1 MGKTKNM
8 ASTVG
13 SRAFQN
19 ARAQKKLKKLAETAL
34 PAAFLAYREGR
45 QADVQ
50 ALCRQMLADLPD
62 FFDAAH
68 LLGVSLVESSRIA
81 EAVPYLEHA
90 VRLEPRNA
98 DAQSNLGFAL
108 FNLER
113 HEEARAAIEKA
124 LALKPNFPTAQRN
137 LGNVLLRLKQAEG
150 AIAAFDRAIAF
161 NAGDADAWCNRG
173 VAELMLKRW
182 DAAAVSSERAL
193 ALRPRHFEAL
203 VNKGL
208 SQLELRHF
216 DVAEAAF
223 NLAIAVRPEM
233 AEVLAHRGR
242 LNMLLGRRA
251 EAEADFDAA
260 VARDPSLEVGWQGKA
275 QVCML
280 TGNVAQAMLACKR
293 VLEHNP
299 TAEVAL
305 TLLGACLGRLG
316 DTANAIRHFDR
327 ALEINPDYDEA
338 ISKKI
343 FYQDFLSEA
352 DFAVQQA
359 TRRQWWDA
367 VGSKMPRRQLAPRS
381 LDPNRRIVVGY
392 VSSDFRTHSAAFAFM
407 PVLRGHDKA
416 QFQINCYSSS
426 TSKDA
431 FTATFQSIADV
442 WVDAIN
448 LSEDELADRI
458 QADGVDILVDLSGY
472 TTGNRMPVF
481 ARKPAPVQVT
491 AWGSG
496 TGTGL
501 ATMDYFF
508 ADPVTIPQEVR
519 HLFAEEVYDLPSV
532 ITIDPI
538 KDVAPSSLPMLRNG
552 HVTFGVFNRIDKISD
567 DALAVWARLLDAVA
581 GSKLVIKHLALN
593 DATVRDGLLGR
604 FVAAGV
610 PDNRVICMGASERT
624 DHLRAFA
631 EIDIAL
637 DPFPQNGGIST
648 WEALYMGVP
657 VIAKLGRGASSR
669 AAGAILKA
677 IGLDDWVAEDDDGYV
692 EIAEAFATNPA
703 YLGTLRAELPSL
715 IAHSAA
721 GNIEIYT
728 QRVEAGYRQFWQ
740 TYCAKAAAPA

>member
-1 MGKTKNM
+1 M

-19 ARAQKKLKKLAETAL
+19 ARAQKKLKKQMETLL
-34 PAAFLAYREGR
+34 PAAFIAYREGR

-50 ALCRQMLADLPD
+50 ALCRQLLQDLPD
-62 FFDAAH
+62 IFDAVH

-81 EAVPYLEHA
+81 EAVPHLERA
-90 VRLEPRNA
+90 VQLDSRSA
-98 DAQSNLGFAL
+98 DAHSNLGFAL
-108 FNLER
+108 LNLQR
-113 HEEARAAIEKA
+113 HDEARASLEKA
-124 LALKPNFPTAQRN
+124 LALKPNFPTALRN
-137 LGNVLLRLKQAEG
+137 LGTTLLRLKLAEP
-150 AIAAFDRAIAF
+150 AIAAFTRAIELKPD
-161 NAGDADAWCNRG
+161 DADSWCNRG

-182 DAAAVSSERAL
+182 DAAAASSERAL

-208 SQLELRHF
+208 SHLELRHF
-216 DVAEAAF
+216 DIAEAAF
-223 NLAIAVRPEM
+223 NTAIALRPDM

-242 LNMLLGRRA
+242 LNMLMGRRA

-260 VARDPSLEVGWQGKA
+260 VTRDPSLEVGWQGKA
-275 QVCML
+275 QVSML

-367 VGSKMPRRQLAPRS
+367 VGCKMPRRQLRARS

-392 VSSDFRTHSAAFAFM
+392 VSSDFRTHSAAFAFL
-407 PVLRGHDKA
+407 PVLRGHDRA
-416 QFQINCYSSS
+416 QIQINCYSSS

-431 FTATFQSIADV
+431 FTATFQSLADV
-442 WVDAIN
+442 WVDAVHM
-448 LSEDELADRI
+448 SDDELADRI

-508 ADPVTIPQEVR
+508 ADPVTIPERVR
-519 HLFAEEVYDLPSV
+519 HLFAETVYDLPSV

-538 KDVAPSSLPMLRNG
+538 TDIAPATLPMLRNG

-567 DALAVWARLLDAVA
+567 DVLAVWSKLLSEIE
-581 GSKLVIKHLALN
+581 GSKLVVKHLALD
-593 DATVRDGLLGR
+593 DALVRDGLLGR
-604 FVAAGV
+604 FAGYGVA
-610 PDNRVICMGASERT
+610 DNSIICMGASDRR
-624 DHLRAFA
+624 DHLAAFA
-631 EIDIAL
+631 RIDISL

-648 WEALYMGVP
+648 WESLYMGVP

-677 IGLDDWVAEDDDGYV
+677 IGLDDWVAEDDTGYV
-692 EIAEAFATNPA
+692 EIAKAFATNPA
-703 YLGTLRAELPSL
+703 YLGTLRAELRDL
-715 IAHSAA
+715 IAHSPA
-721 GNIEIYT
+721 GNVVVYT
-728 QRVEAGYRQFWQ
+728 QRVEAGYRQFWRD
-740 TYCAKAAAPA
+740 YCASQSGAA

>member
-1 MGKTKNM
+1 M

-19 ARAQKKLKKLAETAL
+19 ARAQKKLKKQMETLL
-34 PAAFLAYREGR
+34 PAAFIAYREGR

-50 ALCRQMLADLPD
+50 ALCRQLLQD
-62 FFDAAH
+62 FPSVFDAVH

-81 EAVPYLEHA
+81 EAVPHLERA
-90 VRLEPRNA
+90 VQLDPRSA
-98 DAQSNLGFAL
+98 DAHSNLGFAL
-108 FNLER
+108 LNLQR
-113 HEEARAAIEKA
+113 HEEARTALEQA
-124 LALKPNFPTAQRN
+124 LALRPNFPTALRN
-137 LGNVLLRLKQAEG
+137 LGTTLLRLKLAEP
-150 AIAAFDRAIAF
+150 AIAAFARAIALKPD
-161 NAGDADAWCNRG
+161 DADSWCNRS
-173 VAELMLKRW
+173 VAELMLKHW
-182 DAAAVSSERAL
+182 DAAAASAERAL
-193 ALRPRHFEAL
+193 GFRPRHFEAL

-208 SQLELRHF
+208 SHLELRHY
-216 DVAEAAF
+216 DVAETAF
-223 NLAIAVRPEM
+223 NAAIAVRPDM

-242 LNMLLGRRA
+242 LNMLMGRRA

-260 VARDPSLEVGWQGKA
+260 VTRDPRLEVAWQGKA
-275 QVCML
+275 QVSML

-293 VLEHNP
+293 VLEQNP

-316 DTANAIRHFDR
+316 DTANAIAHFDR
-327 ALEINPDYDEA
+327 ALAINPDYDEA

-343 FYQDFLSEA
+343 FYQDFLSDA

-367 VGSKMPRRQLAPRS
+367 VGSKLPRRQLSPRS
-381 LDPNRRIVVGY
+381 LDPDRRIVIGY
-392 VSSDFRTHSAAFAFM
+392 VSSDFRMHSAAFAFL

-426 TSKDA
+426 TSKDS

-442 WVDAIN
+442 WVDAVH
-448 LSEDELADRI
+448 LSDDELADRI

-472 TTGNRMPVF
+472 TTGNRIPVF
-481 ARKPAPVQVT
+481 ARKPAPIQVT

-501 ATMDYFF
+501 ATMDYFL

-519 HLFAEEVYDLPSV
+519 HLFAETVYDLPSV

-538 KDVAPSSLPMLRNG
+538 TDVVPSTLPMLRNG

-567 DALAVWARLLDAVA
+567 EVLAVWSKLLAEIE
-581 GSKLVIKHLALN
+581 GSKLVVKHLAL
-593 DATVRDGLLGR
+593 DDQLVRDGLLGR
-604 FVAAGV
+604 FVSHGV
-610 PDNRVICMGASERT
+610 PEDRIACIGTTERH
-624 DHLRAFA
+624 DHLRAF
-631 EIDIAL
+631 EQIDISL

-648 WEALYMGVP
+648 WESLYMGVP

-677 IGLDDWVAEDDDGYV
+677 IGLDDWVADDDAGYV
-692 EIAEAFATNPA
+692 EIAKAFATNPA
-703 YLGTLRAELPSL
+703 YLGTLRVELPEL

-721 GNIEIYT
+721 GNVTTYT
-728 QRVEAGYRQFWQ
+728 RAVETGYRQFWRDC
-740 TYCAKAAAPA
+740 CARHAG